1 MYVILKM
8 AECLRESLECS
19 VPRNTINNGLMQ
31 IYFDKVDKLCKL
43 SSEVFLNTESTEL
56 WISHLYFSF
65 SLILGFYFLKEDYIV
80 SVQNRAL
87 EEH

>member
-1 MYVILKM
+1 MPTHKCTYMSELNLEVSKHFVTGFECKNLFRRSTMYVILKM

-43 SSEVFLNTESTEL
+43 SSEVF
-56 WISHLYFSF
+56 
-65 SLILGFYFLKEDYIV
+65 
-80 SVQNRAL
+80 
-87 EEH
+87 